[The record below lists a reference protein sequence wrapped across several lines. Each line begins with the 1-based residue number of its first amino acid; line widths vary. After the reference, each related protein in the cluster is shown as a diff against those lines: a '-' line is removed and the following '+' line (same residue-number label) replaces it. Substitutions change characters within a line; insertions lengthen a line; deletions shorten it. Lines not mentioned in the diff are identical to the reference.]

1 LSRTYRYGGQLA
13 VLLVDLDHF
22 KDVNDSLGHPAG
34 DRLLEEAAQRLRACV
49 RKADPP
55 ARLGGDEFALI
66 LTELND
72 PGGAAAAA
80 EKVIRMLSK
89 PFHLDGHDLHV
100 GASIGIT
107 ICPLDGQDPD
117 DLLRKADLALYRAKA
132 QPTSF
137 IPLIWR

>member
-1 LSRTYRYGGQLA
+1 AMQRRHAEERMQRLALHDPLTGLPNRALFRDHLSQALSRTYRYGGQLA

-72 PGGAAAAA
+72 PDGAAAAA
-80 EKVIRMLSK
+80 EKVIKMLSK
-89 PFHLDGHDLHV
+89 PFNLDGH
-100 GASIGIT
+100 
-107 ICPLDGQDPD
+107 
-117 DLLRKADLALYRAKA
+117 
-132 QPTSF
+132 
-137 IPLIWR
+137 